1 MMFSKNNNQGSVNP
15 NAQFYGENRESNSRS
30 LLANA
35 PPTMQGIPRDN
46 FNSLKAKAI
55 KRLANSHEIRMLSE
69 KEGNEAKSKRAC
81 QQKVAH
87 LHLDMEILDAEWQ
100 W

>member
-1 MMFSKNNNQGSVNP
+1 MADDVQQEQSTG
-15 NAQFYGENRESNSRS
+15 
-30 LLANA
+30 
-35 PPTMQGIPRDN
+35 
-46 FNSLKAKAI
+46 
-55 KRLANSHEIRMLSE
+55 RMLSE
-69 KEGNEAKSKRAC
+69 KEGNEAKAKRTC